1 MRLFVPVMLVS
12 LLVVSACKKKPRS
25 EEGTQEQ
32 ADAYYVTSTLSR
44 VCDGAKIPEAKAYGP
59 SAPHSIVIVGGFA
72 ESTSGSFAAVAT
84 PKTSIAETELV
95 GCVEY
100 AGNGNSG
107 GSRPARAR
115 VIRARD
121 GVELARF
128 EASPGSGGALEQRE
142 ALSRAFDP
150 YVRGAK

>member
-1 MRLFVPVMLVS
+1 MLAS
-12 LLVVSACKKKPRS
+12 LLLVSACKKKSRS
-25 EEGTQEQ
+25 AEGTQER
-32 ADAYYVTSTLSR
+32 ADADYLTSTLSV

-59 SAPHSIVIVGGFA
+59 SAPHPIVIVGGFA
-72 ESTSGSFAAVAT
+72 ESTSGSLFAVAT

-100 AGNGNSG
+100 AGSGNSG
-107 GSRPARAR
+107 GGGPTMAR

-121 GVELARF
+121 GVEIARF
-128 EASPGSGGALEQRE
+128 KASTGTGGGLEQRE
-142 ALSRAFDP
+142 ALARAFDP